1 MSNLPKDWELKTLGE
16 LVSILTDY
24 TANGSFASLKENV
37 TYFNEPNFAA
47 LVRTTDLKKKEFK
60 PERFTDKRG
69 YEFLKKSALYGGE
82 ILMAN
87 VGSIGEVYIV
97 PEVDF
102 PMTLAPNMYLIKYN
116 DNLINTYAYYFMNS
130 SIFINQLLSKIA
142 STTLQAVNKAN
153 FKSIKIPLPPLEEQ
167 KKIADILSTVD
178 KKIAFVEENIN
189 ATEELKKGL
198 MQKLLTEGIGH
209 TEFKDSELGRIPE
222 SWEVRKLN
230 DMIENKSILSHLDGN
245 HGGLYPT
252 QSEFVSSGVPYISA
266 NMIKNSR
273 IDFSNSKYLTKERA
287 SLFRKGVAK
296 NNDILFAHNA
306 TVGPVALLK
315 TKLEYVIL
323 STTLTYYRCDSLKL
337 SNLYILYYMQSPKF
351 VNQYEKTMKQS
362 TRNQI
367 PITQQ
372 RNLYFVLPPLEE
384 QKQIAEIL
392 STVDKKL
399 ENLKEKK
406 QSFEELKK
414 GLMQKLLIGE
424 VRV

>member
-209 TEFKDSELGRIPE
+209 TEFKNSELGRIPE
-222 SWEVRKLN
+222 SWEIDKLEN
-230 DMIENKSILSHLDGN
+230 LTTKIGDGLHGTPKYVEQSDYYFINGNNLNGESIEINKN
-245 HGGLYPT
+245 TKCVNEEEY
-252 QSEFVSSGVPYISA
+252 
-266 NMIKNSR
+266 IKNKKILDNTTILLS
-273 IDFSNSKYLTKERA
+273 INGTIGSLAYYNNENVMLGKSVAYMNVNSKILKQF
-287 SLFRKGVAK
+287 LFY
-296 NNDILFAHNA
+296 
-306 TVGPVALLK
+306 LLK
-315 TKLEYVIL
+315 SSKILEYFIL
-323 STTLTYYRCDSLKL
+323 ELTGTTIKNLSLKT
-337 SNLYILYYMQSPKF
+337 I
-351 VNQYEKTMKQS
+351 
-362 TRNQI
+362 RNTKI
-367 PITQQ
+367 P
-372 RNLYFVLPPLEE
+372 LPPLEE

-392 STVDKKL
+392 STVDNKL

-414 GLMQKLLIGE
+414 GLMQKLLTGE

>member
-153 FKSIKIPLPPLEEQ
+153 FKSIRIPLPPLEEQ

-209 TEFKDSELGRIPE
+209 TEFKDSKLGRIPE
-222 SWEVRKLN
+222 SWEIIELGKHIKLMGGYAFKSQDSTEQGVKWLKIANVGIQEIKWEQNSYLPINFIEDYSKFLLQTN
-230 DMIENKSILSHLDGN
+230 DIVLAMTRPILNNKLKIAKINDNDLPALLNQRVGKFVFDSKV
-245 HGGLYPT
+245 Y
-252 QSEFVSSGVPYISA
+252 SEFMYYLFQH
-266 NMIKNSR
+266 
-273 IDFSNSKYLTKERA
+273 IDFVK
-287 SLFRKGVAK
+287 
-296 NNDILFAHNA
+296 ILMLKILGTDPPN
-306 TVGPVALLK
+306 VGS
-315 TKLEYVIL
+315 E
-323 STTLTYYRCDSLKL
+323 
-337 SNLYILYYMQSPKF
+337 
-351 VNQYEKTMKQS
+351 
-362 TRNQI
+362 QI
-367 PITQQ
+367 ESI
-372 RNLYFVLPPLEE
+372 NIVFPPLEE

-392 STVDKKL
+392 STVDNKL

-414 GLMQKLLIGE
+414 GLMQKLLTGE